1 MRRLWHWIKVLLLAG
16 FVGGLGA
23 GGYVAYMLTRDLPSL
38 EAFENL
44 RLSAISVLYDREGN
58 AIATKASEEDGRAV
72 SRRLIRLSDV
82 SPAAVSA
89 VVFSEDKRFFEHY
102 GVDWIRL
109 LGGLYYTFRGDL
121 QGGSTITTQ
130 VVKNTL
136 LRDIA
141 LERKGVS
148 GLERKLKEFPLAIEL
163 ERRYS
168 KQDIL
173 EVYLNVINWGGNA
186 TGIWAAANAYFGKDP
201 SRLSLAEGAYLATLI
216 PGPNSRYLDLKAT
229 RARMKTLLEAMAAE
243 GWISQA
249 EAEAAWKEPL
259 VPHGWEARYDGE
271 GNLTSAKLVDP
282 EARKL
287 EELQVQ
293 GEPYFVLAVQN
304 YIREKLG
311 KSIPLS
317 EGGLKIYTTL
327 DPRMQRIAERAVA
340 GGRYPVGSQAALVAL
355 NPDTGEVY
363 ALVGA
368 RPGTTGEFNRA
379 TQTLRSPGSAI
390 KPFVYGT
397 AIEAGWT
404 QTTTVLDA
412 PVSFRDPSQPGGMW
426 RPKNFSGTFL
436 NASITIRYALDQ
448 SLNIPAIRT
457 AEAIGVQRV
466 GEKLRAAGFCV
477 GRVDPRTKQCT
488 FEPNLSNA
496 IGGGVGISPLGMAA
510 AYAAFVNGGYRIEP
524 VLVRRIEDAQGK
536 VLFEAKPQRTLL
548 FSPQVAAIV
557 WDMLKGYVY
566 DLGPR
571 SLAKSA
577 AIPGRVVGG
586 KTGTSND
593 EVDLW
598 FAGASPGLVAAL
610 WVGRDDNKPQRWRN
624 GSAPSSSVVNPP
636 IWAAFME
643 EALRGRPAGD
653 FPRPPGLVAG
663 KYDLFSGAPSEQ
675 GKTMLFIGPS
685 TRPQEQGQQGVGSRE
700 PTFVVPNT
708 SSGGSFSPSG
718 QTIAIDSAT
727 NCLAG
732 PDTPPERVLYLQVPP
747 SRVSRYQCG

>member
-1 MRRLWHWIKVLLLAG
+1 MLAG
-16 FVGGLGA
+16 LVGGLGA
-23 GGYVAYMLTRDLPSL
+23 GGYLAYVLTRDLPSL

-44 RLSAISVLYDREGN
+44 RLSAISVLYDRDGN

-72 SRRLIRLSDV
+72 SRTLIRLSDV

-109 LGGLYYTFRGDL
+109 IGGLYYTFRGDL

-141 LERKGVS
+141 LERKGIT

-173 EVYLNVINWGGNA
+173 EVYFNVINWGGNA

-201 SRLSLAEGAYLATLI
+201 SRLTLAEGAYLATLI
-216 PGPNSRYLDLKAT
+216 PGPNSRYLDLEGS
-229 RARMKTLLEAMAAE
+229 RARMKALLDAMVADN
-243 GWISQA
+243 WISPA

-259 VPHGWEARYDGE
+259 VPLGWQAKYDGK
-271 GNLTSAKLVDP
+271 GNLLSAKLVDP

-304 YIREKLG
+304 YIRERLG
-311 KSIPLS
+311 NRIPLG

-340 GGRYPVGSQAALVAL
+340 NGRYPVNAQAALAAL
-355 NPDTGEVY
+355 NPETGEVY

-368 RPGTTGEFNRA
+368 RPGTPGEFNRA

-412 PVSFRDPSQPGGMW
+412 PVSFPDPSRPGGVW

-436 NASITIRYALDQ
+436 NASVTLRYALDM

-477 GRVDPRTKQCT
+477 GRVDPKTKRCN

-496 IGGGVGISPLGMAA
+496 IGGGVGISPLGLAA

-524 VLVRRIEDAQGK
+524 VLVRRIENAQGK
-536 VLFEAKPQRTLL
+536 VLFEAKPERTLL
-548 FSPQVAAIV
+548 FSPQVAYIV

-566 DLGPR
+566 DYDANTRPR
-571 SLAKSA
+571 GLAISA
-577 AIPGRVVGG
+577 RVPGRVVGG

-610 WVGRDDNKPQRWRN
+610 WVGRDDNKPQRWRD
-624 GSAPSSSVVNPP
+624 GSAPSSSFVNPP
-636 IWAAFME
+636 VWAAFME

-653 FPRPPGLVAG
+653 FPQPSGLVASRH
-663 KYDLFSGAPSEQ
+663 DVFSGAPSER
-675 GKTMLFIGPS
+675 GKTLLFIGRG
-685 TRPQEQGQQGVGSRE
+685 TRPQEQGQQGAQQAA
-700 PTFVVPNT
+700 FVVPNT
-708 SSGGSFSPSG
+708 SSGGTFSTSG
-718 QTIAIDSAT
+718 QTIAIDAAT
-727 NCLAG
+727 NCLAA
-732 PDTPPERVLYLQVPP
+732 PDTPPERVRYLQVPP
-747 SRVSRYQCG
+747 SRVSSYQCG